1 MGITDK
7 VTGRAKQATGAITGN
22 KDTERQGKNEE
33 AKHDKKEEAAAA
45 QNQADEKQAEA
56 SRLDQKT

>member
-7 VTGRAKQATGAITGN
+7 VTGRAKQATGAVTGN

-33 AKHDKKEEAAAA
+33 AKHDKKEEAAQA
-45 QNQADEKQAEA
+45 QTQAEEKQAEA
-56 SRLDQKT
+56 DNLERQT